1 MRGNYRDINND
12 PERKILKEILNTYEG
27 IDESLI
33 KISSD
38 KETLYADPEMKMFPL
53 SSKESVYTTYLYAK
67 YQGLSNIEKMAASIL
82 EDIYGIDVSG
92 IKVKKEKSLEK
103 KADIHPL
110 KDPFFKYRKYKTKV
124 ASVLAHTDIPEY
136 VKIIPEKLK
145 YNLELRKVACD
156 RYGSRPQEG
165 DKYLKIASRVNEF
178 KDKCL
183 TSEQMAKICDYIEI
197 VDKKAGLTKEYEKR
211 IPNPLFMVLDCIEP
225 TTPPI
230 KIAGFHID
238 IKKMTSIPLDIY
250 ESILGEE
257 FVKRIVGK
265 DGEIDPD
272 KLVENLNML
281 TPAQEGDLLKGLK
294 KLNYL

>member
-1 MRGNYRDINND
+1 MKDVNSDYGQ
-12 PERKILKEILNTYEG
+12 KILKEILNTYSN

-33 KISSD
+33 KVSSD
-38 KETLYADPEMKMFPL
+38 RETLYADPSLKMFPL
-53 SSKESVYTTYLYAK
+53 SSKEAAYTSYLYAK
-67 YQGLSNIEKMAASIL
+67 YQGLSDIEKMAASIL
-82 EDIYGIDVSG
+82 TDIYNVDISG
-92 IKVKKEKSLEK
+92 IKPKKDKPLQK
-103 KADIHPL
+103 KANIHPL

-124 ASVLAHTDIPEY
+124 ASVLSHTDVPEY
-136 VKIIPEKLK
+136 VKILPDKLK
-145 YNLELRKVACD
+145 YNLELRKVASD
-156 RYGSRPQEG
+156 KYGSKPQEG
-165 DKYLKIASRVNEF
+165 DKYLKIASKVNEF

-197 VDKKAGLTKEYEKR
+197 VDKKAGLVKEYDKR
-211 IPNPLFMVLDCIEP
+211 VPNPFFMILDCIEP

-230 KIAGFHID
+230 KIAGFHVD
-238 IKKMTSIPLDIY
+238 IHKMTAIPIDIY
-250 ESILGEE
+250 ESILGEG
-257 FVKRIVGK
+257 FTKKIVGK

>member
-12 PERKILKEILNTYEG
+12 PEYKILKEILNTYEG

-38 KETLYADPEMKMFPL
+38 RETLYADPEMKMFPL
-53 SSKESVYTTYLYAK
+53 SSKEAVYTTYLYAK

-82 EDIYGIDVSG
+82 EDIYGIDVSS
-92 IKVKKEKSLEK
+92 IKPKKEKPLEK

-124 ASVLAHTDIPEY
+124 ASVLTHTDIPEF

-156 RYGSRPQEG
+156 KYGKPKEG
-165 DKYLKIASRVNEF
+165 IKYLKMASKVDGLR
-178 KDKCL
+178 DKCI
-183 TSEQMAKICDYIEI
+183 TSKQMAQICDYIEI

-211 IPNPLFMVLDCIEP
+211 IPNPFFMVLDCIEP
-225 TTPPI
+225 ATPPV
-230 KIAGFHID
+230 KVAGFHID
-238 IKKMTSIPLDIY
+238 IKKMTSIPLDVY